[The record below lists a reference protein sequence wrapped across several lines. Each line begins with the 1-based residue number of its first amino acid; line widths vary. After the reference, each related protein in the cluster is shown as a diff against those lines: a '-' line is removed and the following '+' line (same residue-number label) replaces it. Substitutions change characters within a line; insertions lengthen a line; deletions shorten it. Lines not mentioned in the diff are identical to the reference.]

1 MNRIRNIHQPYN
13 YSFTLMYEEFPKEF
27 LEVLGAPGKFV
38 RKANTHVKLPGGKI
52 GEMDASYIADP
63 DGKTIFEHCLILL
76 EHQRLVVRLKKGFMI
91 SNYVIQ
97 GVSDEKLPYYIAI
110 ASHQESAKH
119 LQEYERTKSFVVRLN
134 FIDLGERDN
143 WERLNRIRNKL
154 RFNKNLTLKD
164 GLNLA
169 TAVLFIPEDC
179 TKERTREALH
189 YLRKAK
195 FKSKRLEFVLYAV
208 FYCMIDAYFEDHEE
222 FDRMI
227 DMLDQNASKETT
239 EKFDSIMRIENK
251 WENRLKNMEIELNEK
266 NSELDEKNAEINKT
280 NSEKETA
287 YDFIKILLTDF
298 VDKNDEKVKKI
309 LKSHPNI
316 LKNCKL

>member
-1 MNRIRNIHQPYN
+1 M
-13 YSFTLMYEEFPKEF
+13 
-27 LEVLGAPGKFV
+27 
-38 RKANTHVKLPGGKI
+38 
-52 GEMDASYIADP
+52 
-63 DGKTIFEHCLILL
+63 
-76 EHQRLVVRLKKGFMI
+76 
-91 SNYVIQ
+91 
-97 GVSDEKLPYYIAI
+97 
-110 ASHQESAKH
+110 
-119 LQEYERTKSFVVRLN
+119 RLN

-208 FYCMIDAYFEDHEE
+208 FYCMIDAYFEDQEE

-239 EKFDSIMRIENK
+239 EKCDSIMRIENK